1 MKTISSE
8 EFSASESIIDT
19 NYFGVKSAKVILK
32 KACVS
37 DQIQNEL
44 LNFLENFEFVVITN
58 QANDP
63 CNNQWLGEKSKAF
76 LTDIN
81 VQFRKEA
88 SETKGIPPS
97 IRIADT
103 FPENFQIL
111 RIAENAFT
119 VSRFLNDPYL
129 PVEKAKHIYAD
140 MARNAFGTKGRFFVT
155 YQEKETIGGFLLF
168 SIDFDHSSSTIELI
182 AIDQS
187 FIGRG
192 AGRSLIRAMEN
203 YVFKEA
209 VNTIKV
215 GTQLNNMSALSFYTS
230 CGFRYA
236 ECSSIYHYWPLRS

>member
-1 MKTISSE
+1 MKTLSCE

-19 NYFGVKSAKVILK
+19 DYFGVKSAKVILR
-32 KACVS
+32 KACTS
-37 DQIQNEL
+37 DHRQNEL
-44 LNFLENFEFVVITN
+44 LRFLENFEFVAITN

-63 CNNQWLGEKSKAF
+63 CNNHWLGEKSKAF

-81 VQFRKEA
+81 VQFRKKVSKTERLP
-88 SETKGIPPS
+88 SS
-97 IRIADT
+97 IRIADK
-103 FPENFQIL
+103 FPENLQIL

-140 MARNAFGTKGRFFVT
+140 ITRNAFGTKGRFFVT
-155 YQEKETIGGFLLF
+155 FHEKETIGGFLLY
-168 SIDFDHSSSTIELI
+168 SIEYDNTFSTIELI

-187 FIGRG
+187 FTGRG
-192 AGRSLIRAMEN
+192 VGKSLIRAMEY

-209 VNTIKV
+209 VETIKV

-230 CGFRYA
+230 YGFSYS
-236 ECSSIYHYWPLRS
+236 ECNSIYHYWPLRS